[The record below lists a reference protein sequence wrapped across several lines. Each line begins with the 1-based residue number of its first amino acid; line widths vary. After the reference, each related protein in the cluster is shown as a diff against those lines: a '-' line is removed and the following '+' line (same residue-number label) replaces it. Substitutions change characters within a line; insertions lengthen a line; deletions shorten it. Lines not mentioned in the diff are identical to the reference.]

1 MSIQDQIA
9 AAKLKAIDDWDAGH
23 KNCDFGSKE
32 RAGGMRDGFGDGFEV
47 GYLAALRSLF
57 FEVKPEDL
65 GNKYH
70 DHIWVRLKDG
80 VWHESSGINGG
91 FVYLLR
97 AETDGYIYRSWTEKR
112 PADEVDL
119 VVGLADLPS
128 PSDLFTEGRA

>member
-1 MSIQDQIA
+1 MSIQEQIDA
-9 AAKLKAIDDWDAGH
+9 AWKGR
-23 KNCDFGSKE
+23 FGE
-32 RAGGMRDGFGDGFEV
+32 NITNPPGAEWIYHE

-57 FEVKPEDL
+57 VEVKPEDL

-128 PSDLFTEGRA
+128 PSDLFMEGRA

>member
-1 MSIQDQIA
+1 MNIDEQITSAWKRELPKVRESLQCSRASQVLGA
-9 AAKLKAIDDWDAGH
+9 AEIGFAAGY
-23 KNCDFGSKE
+23 
-32 RAGGMRDGFGDGFEV
+32 RAG
-47 GYLAALRSLF
+47 LRSLYV
-57 FEVKPEDL
+57 EVKPEDL

-128 PSDLFTEGRA
+128 PSDLFTEGRV